1 MSRTLGRRIA
11 VVFGVLATVAVVV
24 GVTVAIASTDI
35 TRPTTVTVIEHPT
48 TDTVVDIG
56 APGDST
62 GDVLTFHNRVYD
74 RTDTHVVGRDQ
85 GECIRISPAAGTWE
99 CTWVTILRGGQIT
112 VEGQYR
118 DTADTILAVTGGT
131 GMYANVRGDMA
142 LKAING
148 GTEYAFVFRLIP

>member
-74 RTDTHVVGRDQ
+74 RTTHVVGRDQ